1 MVTAAESRLSECE
14 VPMSEKASR
23 IVSLAP
29 SNTEILCTLGLA
41 DRLVGVDSDS
51 DYPPEVQHLP
61 KVGRGMEIDTTRVAE
76 LKPDLVVATLGAP
89 GMARIISRLEGQGL
103 RCLTLAPKSLG
114 EVMDSFL
121 LVGEATGREEAARRM
136 VDRMNE
142 TIERVAVAAA
152 ESESRPSVYWE
163 WWPKPLVTAGRLS
176 WITDMIEM
184 AGGVNVFAEL
194 DQESPAIDEDLV
206 FSKKPDVMVAC
217 WCGAERP
224 PDREKLKA
232 RRGWGIVPAVQQDRV
247 HTVEDFPFDRPGPR
261 LTEGLELVAR
271 ILHPELFR

>member
-1 MVTAAESRLSECE
+1 LVTAAESRLSECE

-89 GMARIISRLEGQGL
+89 GMERIISRLEGQGL

-136 VDRMNE
+136 MDRMNE

-206 FSKKPDVMVAC
+206 FGKTPDVMVAC

-232 RRGWGIVPAVQQDRV
+232 RRGWGIVPAVQHDRV
-247 HTVEDFPFDRPGPR
+247 YTVEDFPFDRPGPR
-261 LTEGLELVAR
+261 LAEGLELVAR